1 MESRSIGP
9 TKAWVVVASS
19 LLVCAQLVLALT
31 MKPSFPLTA
40 FGDTSQCILLLG
52 ALLSVIPIVFHADGR
67 TRLFGW
73 LMSLGF
79 VLWFLA
85 QILWTYFEVYR
96 RQQVPNPFLG
106 DIILFLHI
114 VPMMAALAVQPHL
127 QKANRSIRTGR
138 LDFALLLIWWL
149 YLFLFAVIPWQ
160 YVSPNESI
168 YGLNFDIAYLAE
180 HLVFLGA
187 LVLAW
192 HSSVSY
198 WKTIYA
204 YWLGASCLYALASEI
219 AGAAINVH
227 VYYTGSLYDVPLL
240 AAMVWF
246 IAAGF
251 VASTKF
257 HNPQSL
263 TLSDNNP
270 PIWPA
275 RLAMVVVFSTPLMVA
290 WSQFSPNTPGRV
302 RKYRLLLTIAT
313 MLVMGGLVLL
323 KQYLLDRELIC
334 LLRTSNQSFD
344 NLNRLQTQLVR
355 AEEK

>member
-9 TKAWVVVASS
+9 TRAWVVVAS
-19 LLVCAQLVLALT
+19 LLVCAQLVLALS
-31 MKPSFPLTA
+31 MKPSYPLTT

-52 ALLSVIPIVFHADGR
+52 ALLSVIPIAFHADGR
-67 TRLFGW
+67 TRIFGW

-79 VLWFLA
+79 VLWFSA
-85 QILWTYFEVYR
+85 QVLWTYFEVYR

-127 QKANRSIRTGR
+127 HKANRSIRTGR

-160 YVSPNESI
+160 YVSPNESV
-168 YGLNFDIAYLAE
+168 YGANFDIAYLAE

-187 LVLAW
+187 LGLAW
-192 HSSVSY
+192 HSSASY

-204 YWLGASCLYALASEI
+204 YWFGASCLYAIASEI
-219 AGAAINVH
+219 TGAAINFH

-251 VASTKF
+251 VARTKL
-257 HNPQSL
+257 HNTQS
-263 TLSDNNP
+263 
-270 PIWPA
+270 A
-275 RLAMVVVFSTPLMVA
+275 
-290 WSQFSPNTPGRV
+290 NTIR
-302 RKYRLLLTIAT
+302 
-313 MLVMGGLVLL
+313 
-323 KQYLLDRELIC
+323 
-334 LLRTSNQSFD
+334 
-344 NLNRLQTQLVR
+344 
-355 AEEK
+355 